1 VRRAVKIEG
10 VTRGSNSMMGATV
23 TVAYSI
29 QDNHQSRKGTLVFA
43 TTGIPTLEEIQ
54 DRIRAAIEREEE
66 HARAVEAE
74 AKAFAALKGTS
85 WTFDV

>member
-1 VRRAVKIEG
+1 MRRAVKIEG

-54 DRIRAAIEREEE
+54 ARIQAAVEREEE

>member
-1 VRRAVKIEG
+1 MKRAVKIEG

-43 TTGIPTLEEIQ
+43 TTGVPTLEEIQ
-54 DRIRAAIEREEE
+54 SRIQAAVEREEE
-66 HARAVEAE
+66 AARVRLEE
-74 AKAFAALKGTS
+74 ERAFAALKGTS